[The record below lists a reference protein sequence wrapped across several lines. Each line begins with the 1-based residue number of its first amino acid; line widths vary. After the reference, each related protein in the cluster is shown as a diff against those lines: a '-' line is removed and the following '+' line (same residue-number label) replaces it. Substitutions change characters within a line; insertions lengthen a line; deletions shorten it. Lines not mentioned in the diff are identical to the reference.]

1 MKTLFIAIITLL
13 SVTAAVAQDNKNT
26 AKFELGK
33 GLDIN
38 LNGGE
43 YNFNL
48 NGFIQVY
55 GAYRNEK
62 DGEDESLFGVK
73 NAFFGFKGSAL
84 YNKFTFML
92 EANFADSNPL
102 MDAWAAYNLKDY
114 LTITVGQKQTFTNNR
129 EMIMHEKNLSMA
141 DRSIVSQYFSGT
153 GRELELF
160 FESKLYL
167 GKIALKPSIAITTGD
182 GRNSFGSSSI
192 DIDMGGLK
200 YGGRLDV
207 LPLGE
212 FKSGNDGVGADFVRE
227 ESPKLLVGGAM
238 SYNDGASNK
247 VGEGHGDFVLYDKD
261 GNSKFPALRK
271 IAADLLFK
279 WQGWSIM
286 AEYVNASA
294 TDLKGIYTKS
304 TGDHPLQPEEIAN
317 YLNLGNGYNVQVGY
331 LLKSG
336 WGFDARFS
344 KVKPEFEETETSP
357 LLETNEYAVSVA
369 KYFIN
374 NRLMCQ
380 GAFTYLKNPNFKTAN
395 EKLSAEFSVQI
406 IF

>member
-13 SVTAAVAQDNKNT
+13 SATAVVAQDNKNT

-38 LNGGE
+38 LNNGE
-43 YNFNL
+43 YNFNI

-62 DGEDESLFGVK
+62 DGEDESVFGVK
-73 NAFFGFKGSAL
+73 NAFFGLKGGAL

-102 MDAWAAYNLKDY
+102 MEAWAAYNLKNY
-114 LTITVGQKQTFTNNR
+114 LTITAGQKQTFTNNR
-129 EMIMHEKNLSMA
+129 EMIMHEKNLSMP

-153 GRELELF
+153 GRELGLF
-160 FESKLYL
+160 FESRLYV
-167 GKIALKPSIAITTGD
+167 GKVSVKPSIAITTGD

-192 DIDMGGLK
+192 DVDMGGL
-200 YGGRLDV
+200 

-212 FKSGNDGVGADFVRE
+212 FKPGNDGVGADFARE
-227 ESPKLLVGGAM
+227 ESPKLLIGGAM

-247 VGEGHGDFVLYDKD
+247 VGEGHGDFILYDKD
-261 GNSKFPALRK
+261 GDSKFPALRK

-279 WQGWSIM
+279 WQGFSFM
-286 AEYVNASA
+286 AEYVNATA

-304 TGDHPLQPEEIAN
+304 TGDLPLQPEEIAN
-317 YLNLGNGYNVQVGY
+317 YLSLGNGYNVQVGY

-344 KVKPEFEETETSP
+344 KVKPEFKETAKSV
-357 LLETNEYAVSVA
+357 LLETNEYGISVA
-369 KYFIN
+369 KYFVD

-380 GAFTYLKNPNFKTAN
+380 GAFSYLKNPNFKTAN
-395 EKLSAEFSVQI
+395 EKINAELSVQI

>member
-13 SVTAAVAQDNKNT
+13 SATAVVAQDNKNT

-38 LNGGE
+38 LNNGE
-43 YNFNL
+43 YNFNI

-62 DGEDESLFGVK
+62 DGEDESVFGVK
-73 NAFFGFKGSAL
+73 NAFFGLKGGAL

-102 MDAWAAYNLKDY
+102 MEAWAAYNLKNY
-114 LTITVGQKQTFTNNR
+114 LTITAGQKQTFTNNR
-129 EMIMHEKNLSMA
+129 EMIMHEKNLSMP

-153 GRELELF
+153 GRELGLF
-160 FESKLYL
+160 FESRLYV
-167 GKIALKPSIAITTGD
+167 GKVSVKPSIAITTGD

-192 DIDMGGLK
+192 DVDMGGLK
-200 YGGRLDV
+200 YGGRVDV

-212 FKSGNDGVGADFVRE
+212 FKPGNDGVGADFARE
-227 ESPKLLVGGAM
+227 ESPKLLIGGAM

-247 VGEGHGDFVLYDKD
+247 VGVGHRDFILYDKEGD
-261 GNSKFPALRK
+261 SKFPALRK

-279 WQGWSIM
+279 WQGFSFM
-286 AEYVNASA
+286 AEYVNATA
-294 TDLKGIYTKS
+294 NDLKGIYTKS
-304 TGDHPLQPEEIAN
+304 TGDLPLQPEEIAN
-317 YLNLGNGYNVQVGY
+317 YLSLGNGYNVQVGY
-331 LLKSG
+331 LLKSC

-344 KVKPEFEETETSP
+344 KVKPEFKETAKSV
-357 LLETNEYAVSVA
+357 LLETNEYGISVA
-369 KYFIN
+369 KYFVD

-380 GAFTYLKNPNFKTAN
+380 GAFSYLKNPNFKTAN
-395 EKLSAEFSVQI
+395 EKINAELSVQI

>member
-38 LNGGE
+38 LNNGE

-62 DGEDESLFGVK
+62 DGEDESVFGVK
-73 NAFFGFKGSAL
+73 NAFFGFKGGAL

-92 EANFADSNPL
+92 ELNFADSNPL
-102 MDAWAAYNLKDY
+102 MDAWAAYNWKDY
-114 LTITVGQKQTFTNNR
+114 LTISAGQKQTFTNNR
-129 EMIMHEKNLSMA
+129 EMMMHEKGLSMA
-141 DRSIVSQYFSGT
+141 ERSIVSQYFSGT
-153 GRELELF
+153 GRELGLF
-160 FESKLYL
+160 FESRFHI
-167 GKIALKPSIAITTGD
+167 GKVGLKPSIAITTGD

-192 DIDMGGLK
+192 DVDMGGLK

-212 FKSGNDGVGADFVRE
+212 FKSGNDAVGADFARE
-227 ESPKLLVGGAM
+227 ATPKLLIGGAM

-247 VGEGHGDFVLYDKD
+247 VGEGHGDFILYDKD
-261 GNSKFPALRK
+261 GDTQLPALRK

-279 WQGWSIM
+279 WQGLSVM
-286 AEYVNASA
+286 AEYVNTSG

-304 TGDHPLQPEEIAN
+304 TGDLPLQPEEIAN
-317 YLNLGNGYNVQVGY
+317 YLSIGNGYNVQVGY
-331 LLKSG
+331 ILKNG
-336 WGFDARFS
+336 WAFDARYS
-344 KVKPEFEETETSP
+344 KVKPEFKETAKSVF
-357 LLETNEYAVSVA
+357 LETDEYAVSVA
-369 KYFIN
+369 KYFID

-380 GAFTYLKNPNFKTAN
+380 GAFTYLKNPNLKTAN
-395 EKLSAEFSVQI
+395 EKLSAELSLQI

>member
-1 MKTLFIAIITLL
+1 MKTIFIAIITLL

-33 GLDIN
+33 GLDVN
-38 LNGGE
+38 LNNGE

-48 NGFIQVY
+48 GGFIQVY

-73 NAFFGFKGSAL
+73 NAFLSFKGGAL
-84 YNKFTFML
+84 YNKFTFLL
-92 EANFADSNPL
+92 ETNFADSNPL
-102 MDAWAAYNLKDY
+102 MDAWAAYHLDNY
-114 LTITVGQKQTFTNNR
+114 LTITAGQKQTFTNNR
-129 EMIMHEKNLSMA
+129 EMIMHESGLSMA
-141 DRSIVSQYFSGT
+141 NRSIVSQYFSGT
-153 GRELELF
+153 GRELGLF
-160 FESKLYL
+160 FESKFNI
-167 GKIALKPSIAITTGD
+167 GKVGLKPSIAVTTGD

-192 DIDMGGLK
+192 DVDMGGLK

-207 LPLGE
+207 LPFGE
-212 FKSGNDGVGADFVRE
+212 FKSGNDGVGADFARE
-227 ESPKLLVGGAM
+227 DSPKLLVGGAM

-247 VGEGHGDFVLYDKD
+247 VGEGHGNFVLYDKN
-261 GNSKFPALRK
+261 GANKFPALRK

-279 WQGWSIM
+279 WQGMTVM
-286 AEYVNASA
+286 AEFVNSSAS
-294 TDLKGIYTKS
+294 DLKGIYTKA
-304 TGDHPLQPEEIAN
+304 TGDMPLQPEEIAN
-317 YLNLGNGYNVQVGY
+317 YLSLGNGYNVQVGY

-336 WGFDARFS
+336 WGFDARYS
-344 KVKPEFEETETSP
+344 KVKPEFTETAKSV

-369 KYFIN
+369 KYFID

-380 GAFTYLKNPNFKTAN
+380 GAFSYWKNPNLQTAN
-395 EKLSAEFSVQI
+395 AKLSAELSVQI

>member
-1 MKTLFIAIITLL
+1 
-13 SVTAAVAQDNKNT
+13 
-26 AKFELGK
+26 
-33 GLDIN
+33 
-38 LNGGE
+38 
-43 YNFNL
+43 
-48 NGFIQVY
+48 
-55 GAYRNEK
+55 
-62 DGEDESLFGVK
+62 
-73 NAFFGFKGSAL
+73 
-84 YNKFTFML
+84 
-92 EANFADSNPL
+92 
-102 MDAWAAYNLKDY
+102 
-114 LTITVGQKQTFTNNR
+114 
-129 EMIMHEKNLSMA
+129 
-141 DRSIVSQYFSGT
+141 
-153 GRELELF
+153 
-160 FESKLYL
+160 
-167 GKIALKPSIAITTGD
+167 
-182 GRNSFGSSSI
+182 
-192 DIDMGGLK
+192 MGGLK

-247 VGEGHGDFVLYDKD
+247 VSEGHGDFVLYDKD

-357 LLETNEYAVSVA
+357 LWETNEYAVSVA